1 MTACLVLAY
10 NEENYIEDTLSNIS
24 SLFDLII
31 VVNDG
36 STDKTIEKINNLAFE
51 NIKLM
56 TYGSIFCLNLGWFG
70 WFGCV
75 GPGF

>member
-51 NIKLM
+51 NIKL
-56 TYGSIFCLNLGWFG
+56 IE
-70 WFGCV
+70 
-75 GPGF
+75 